1 MTDIVEGLLEG
12 TLDQCVHCGHST
24 AFGSGR
30 YVNRTPVND
39 GWGCAEC
46 SGFKCDRCDKQIYLD
61 AEVTPDQCS
70 KTYTVENGVPVF
82 SDGASEVHEACLTET
97 EGQHFRGEV
106 FTRSDVDH
114 TTGGCL
120 RGSVELVPA
129 RLVEIFGAPD
139 RGEEFHQAV
148 QHSDYYCKT
157 SGEYTFKNNQG
168 ETFHLYDWKATAL
181 WEDGLPEVDE
191 FWSDQ
196 TLFEFNVGGNSNA
209 NAFIAWIT
217 KEVAQ

>member
-1 MTDIVEGLLEG
+1 MTDVVEGLLEG
-12 TLDQCVHCGHST
+12 TLDTCVHCGHST

-30 YVNRTPVND
+30 YVNRIPVDD

-46 SGFKCDRCDKQIYLD
+46 SGFECDRCAKPIYLD
-61 AEVTPDQCS
+61 ADVTADQCDFDA
-70 KTYTVENGVPVF
+70 YADCF
-82 SDGASEVHEACLTET
+82 LDGAVHVHEACLTAT

-120 RGSVELVPA
+120 KGYVELVPA

-139 RGEEFHQAV
+139 D
-148 QHSDYYCKT
+148 SDGHKT
-157 SGEYTFKNNQG
+157 SGEYIFTNSQG
-168 ETFHLYDWKATAL
+168 DTFHLYDWKSTVL
-181 WEDGLPEVDE
+181 WEDGLQEVDAL
-191 FWSDQ
+191 WSDR

-217 KEVAQ
+217 KETKA